1 MNKILIIEDDKN
13 LNEGI
18 SMTLEGPETRTSAET
33 VAQAKE
39 ALKTEPPDLILL
51 GCESAGTGMV
61 LIFAGRSGR
70 ARMCPLFF

>member
-18 SMTLEGPETRTSAET
+18 SMTLEGPETRIIRAET

-39 ALKTEPPDLILL
+39 ALKNRTSGSDSA
-51 GCESAGTGMV
+51 GCESAGREW
-61 LIFAGRSGR
+61 F
-70 ARMCPLFF
+70 